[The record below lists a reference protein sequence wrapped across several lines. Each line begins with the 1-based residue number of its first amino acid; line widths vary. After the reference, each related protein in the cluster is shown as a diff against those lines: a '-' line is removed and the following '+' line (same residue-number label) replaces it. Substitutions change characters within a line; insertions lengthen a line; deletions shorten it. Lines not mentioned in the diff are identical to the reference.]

1 MLQLVQPLL
10 RLSRTSKRVIQV
22 ATDLT
27 ILTAIFAFAMWLRLD
42 SWAFVS
48 NPRVWIAL
56 LPVLPI
62 TILVFVG
69 MGFYR
74 VVVRHITGRALL
86 TIVLGCFV
94 SGTALSLVSA
104 ALGLPV
110 PRSVPIIY
118 TLMAILAIGGIR
130 YAFREIIA
138 LADNGK
144 KERVAIYGAGEA
156 GRQLVQML
164 RQSNQF
170 LPVAFLD
177 DQDSAQGTH
186 VAGLRVYDPTQL
198 AGLIESRSITS
209 VLLAIPSA
217 GKARRSEI
225 LMGMEQFPLHL
236 RTVPGLTDIL
246 IGKARL
252 DEIYDIAIEDL
263 LGRDPVVPEPGL
275 LGATIADKVVMV
287 TGAGGSIG
295 AELCRQI
302 LHQRPRHLIL
312 YELSELAL
320 YSIEQELQLIRQTE
334 GLTCPIS
341 PILGSVQ
348 SRESVERALRLFKVQ
363 TVYHTAAYKH
373 VPLVEYNVAEGVR
386 NNVHG
391 TRVVAEASVAC
402 KVESF
407 ILISTDKAVR
417 PTNFMGASKRLAEM
431 VCQELAS
438 RKDHTT
444 KLSMVR
450 FGNVLGS
457 SGSIIPLFQRQIAA
471 GGPLTVT
478 HPDITRFFMTIPEA
492 ALLVIQAGAMAKGGE
507 VFVLE
512 MGDPVHIVD
521 LATRMVRLHGLK
533 PVLLEADST
542 AKLGRG
548 EIGIMFTKL
557 RPGEKLFEELLIGN
571 DPQPTNHPRILMAN
585 ERFLPRD
592 GIAGLLDAL
601 MQACTRNEIARIQ
614 QLLIQG
620 QTDYQPNS
628 TIVDPGWTQT
638 PQPEIALDDADAGD
652 PKRLTLVWR

>member
-1 MLQLVQPLL
+1 MRQLVQPLL
-10 RLSRTSKRVIQV
+10 GLGRTSKRVIQV

-27 ILTAIFAFAMWLRLD
+27 VLTAIFPFSMWLRLD

-48 NPRVWIAL
+48 NPLVWVAL
-56 LPVLPI
+56 LPVLPF
-62 TILVFVG
+62 TILVFMR

-74 VVVRHITGRALL
+74 AVVRFIAGRALL
-86 TIVLGCFV
+86 TIVLGCV
-94 SGTALSLVSA
+94 ASGFALSLVSA
-104 ALGLPV
+104 AYGLPV
-110 PRSVPIIY
+110 PRSVPVIY
-118 TLMAILAIGGIR
+118 TLIAILAVGGIR
-130 YAFREIIA
+130 YAFREIIT

-164 RQSNQF
+164 RQGSQF

-177 DQDSAQGTH
+177 DQGSAQGTH

-198 AGLIESRSITS
+198 AGLIESKSITS

-217 GKARRSEI
+217 SKARRSEV
-225 LMGMEQFPLHL
+225 LMWMEQFPLQL

-246 IGKARL
+246 TGKARL
-252 DEIYDIAIEDL
+252 DEIYDITIEEL
-263 LGRDPVVPEPGL
+263 LGRDPVAPEPGL
-275 LGATIADKVVMV
+275 LDSTIADKVVMV

-302 LHQRPRHLIL
+302 LHHRPRHLIL

-320 YSIEQELQLIRQTE
+320 YSIEQETQLIRQTE

-373 VPLVEYNVAEGVR
+373 VPLVEHNVAEGVR

-391 TRVVAEASVAC
+391 TRVMAEASVAC
-402 KVESF
+402 KVENF

-438 RKDHTT
+438 RQDHSTR
-444 KLSMVR
+444 LSMVR

-457 SGSIIPLFQRQIAA
+457 SGSVIPLFQRQIAA

-478 HPDITRFFMTIPEA
+478 HPDITRFLMTIPEA
-492 ALLVIQAGAMAKGGE
+492 AQLVIQAGAMAKGGE
-507 VFVLE
+507 VFVLD
-512 MGDPVHIVD
+512 MGDPVRIVD
-521 LATRMVRLHGLK
+521 LAIRMVRLHGLK
-533 PVLLEADST
+533 PVLVDPDST
-542 AKLGRG
+542 AALGRG
-548 EIGIMFTKL
+548 EIGIIFTKL

-571 DPQPTNHPRILMAN
+571 DAQPTNHPRILMAN

-592 GIAGLLDAL
+592 GISRVVDAL
-601 MQACTRNEIARIQ
+601 LQACERNEIARVQ

-628 TIVDPGWTQT
+628 TIVDQGWTQA
-638 PQPEIALDDADAGD
+638 QHPEIALVDAAAEY
-652 PKRLTLVWR
+652 PK